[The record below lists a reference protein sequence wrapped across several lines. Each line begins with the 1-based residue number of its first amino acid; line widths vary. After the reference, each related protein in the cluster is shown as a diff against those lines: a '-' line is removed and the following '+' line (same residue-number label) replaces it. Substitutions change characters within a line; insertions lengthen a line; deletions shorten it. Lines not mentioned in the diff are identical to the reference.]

1 MHDTI
6 YGSFLTATL
15 GFLCSLPAF
24 AQAGPDLGKLT
35 ATGGVSQ
42 LEGAGGGGLSP
53 WALIT
58 GYGSRDSWGGN
69 AHLTSVRT
77 QDYALDSAGLAL
89 GIHDRVEFS
98 LARQQFRGS
107 LAPLDQLRIEQDIA
121 GIKLKLRGDAVVD
134 QDRPWPQVA
143 VGLLVKR
150 NRGIGGLGALGV
162 SSVTQLGAK
171 DDHGIDYYVA
181 ATKLY
186 LDHSLLLNG
195 TVRATKANQMGLLG
209 FGGDL
214 RDRYQPVL
222 EVSAAYMF
230 SRKLVAGI
238 EYRQKPHNLSVDNEK
253 DYADVYVAWFP
264 SKHLSVTAA
273 LASLGDITVFNPRR
287 QRGVYLS
294 LQAGF

>member
-6 YGSFLTATL
+6 YGRFLTATL

-77 QDYALDSAGLAL
+77 QDYALDSAGLAV

-107 LAPLDQLRIEQDIA
+107 LAPLDQLE
-121 GIKLKLRGDAVVD
+121 KLKPDDIFRQLYQQRFGNDAPAD
-134 QDRPWPQVA
+134 T
-143 VGLLVKR
+143 L
-150 NRGIGGLGALGV
+150 
-162 SSVTQLGAK
+162 
-171 DDHGIDYYVA
+171 
-181 ATKLY
+181 
-186 LDHSLLLNG
+186 
-195 TVRATKANQMGLLG
+195 
-209 FGGDL
+209 
-214 RDRYQPVL
+214 
-222 EVSAAYMF
+222 SAFAELM
-230 SRKLVAGI
+230 L
-238 EYRQKPHNLSVDNEK
+238 P
-253 DYADVYVAWFP
+253 
-264 SKHLSVTAA
+264 
-273 LASLGDITVFNPRR
+273 
-287 QRGVYLS
+287 
-294 LQAGF
+294 